1 MNMVVLW
8 FRKREFGAYA
18 EPVVCN
24 FVCVIHLCTFCDG
37 KISEKQKIMR
47 DAHKMVKVVK
57 IL

>member
-1 MNMVVLW
+1 MVVLW